1 MDTDIVTDTTDH
13 ATIVTDF
20 LHALRDEDFDAA
32 AALLADD
39 LVYENV
45 GLPTIRG
52 ARRAM
57 ALFRR
62 MEGRVAFDVIV
73 HRSTSNGSTVMN
85 ERTDALTFGPVR
97 LQFWVCGVFEVTGG
111 RITLWRDYFDLADM
125 TKGLV
130 RGVLGA
136 AVPALGRPY
145 RGTRRPS

>member
-1 MDTDIVTDTTDH
+1 MDTDRATDITDQSTVVTG
-13 ATIVTDF
+13 F
-20 LHALRDEDFDAA
+20 LHALRDEDFDTAA
-32 AALLADD
+32 SLLAAD

-73 HRSTSNGSTVMN
+73 HRSTADGSTVMN
-85 ERTDALTFGPVR
+85 ERTDALTFGRVR
-97 LQFWVCGVFEVTGG
+97 LQFWVCGVFEVTDG

-125 TKGLV
+125 TKGLA
-130 RGVLGA
+130 RGLLGA

-145 RGTRRPS
+145 QGTRTR